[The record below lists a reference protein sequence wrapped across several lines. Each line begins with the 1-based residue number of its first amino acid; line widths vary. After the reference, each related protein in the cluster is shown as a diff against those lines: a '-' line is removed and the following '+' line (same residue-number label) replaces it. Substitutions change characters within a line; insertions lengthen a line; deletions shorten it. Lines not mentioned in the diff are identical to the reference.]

1 MSWAYWYPVLRKLWL
16 CPLPCISHSC
26 CPSQTQPVSEASLSE
41 QERLTT
47 RLDDLEAKCLYC
59 GGKMES
65 VIATLQDEIPEL
77 PNLDPDTENTLF
89 LAIAG
94 LKQVSER

>member
-1 MSWAYWYPVLRKLWL
+1 
-16 CPLPCISHSC
+16 
-26 CPSQTQPVSEASLSE
+26 
-41 QERLTT
+41 
-47 RLDDLEAKCLYC
+47 
-59 GGKMES
+59 MES

-94 LKQVSER
+94 LKQVYMYSACTFYLFFMMGDIKMGERQQKHLLKECLIWFIEGGIWLLI